1 MTDSITYLLE
11 LLLAAVSGCV
21 LGLAYFGGLWWTV
34 RRLPQARR
42 PLLLYVGSML
52 LRGTLLLVILLWIA
66 LYREAAHLLACLAGM
81 IAARLMA
88 VRATQSGGGGS

>member
-1 MTDSITYLLE
+1 
-11 LLLAAVSGCV
+11 
-21 LGLAYFGGLWWTV
+21 
-34 RRLPQARR
+34 
-42 PLLLYVGSML
+42 ML